1 MYVYKGKDVQ
11 MARKTKEDAEQTRL
25 AILDSALQ
33 TFYEKGFSRTT
44 FDEIAK
50 RINLTKGAVY
60 WHFKNKAD
68 VIAEIIVQKVT
79 TSQNTNG
86 SSVPQ
91 TLSELRQELLKR
103 ASYIEKDKDF
113 QRFLFFVIYRM
124 EWTEAIFDNV
134 WCKIGEL
141 SEIPDKR
148 LLDSLL
154 QIQQNGEIKK
164 DVDVK
169 VLCTVLSCMWN
180 GCVNRYISGRKKQ
193 LNLSDMVLNGFDTIV
208 AGIKLEK

>member
-1 MYVYKGKDVQ
+1 
-11 MARKTKEDAEQTRL
+11 MARKTKEDAEQTRI
-25 AILDSALQ
+25 AILESALQ

-68 VIAEIIVQKVT
+68 VIAEIIIQKIT
-79 TSQNTNG
+79 QARSATNQDIP
-86 SSVPQ
+86 S
-91 TLSELRQELLKR
+91 TLNKLREGILKR
-103 ASYIEKDKDF
+103 AKQIETDKDF

-124 EWTEAIFDNV
+124 EWSEAIFDNV
-134 WCKIGEL
+134 WSKIGEL
-141 SEIPDKR
+141 SEIPDK
-148 LLDSLL
+148 LLYNALL
-154 QIQQNGEIKK
+154 KIQQNGEIKK

>member
-1 MYVYKGKDVQ
+1 
-11 MARKTKEDAEQTRL
+11 MARKTKEDAEQTRI
-25 AILDSALQ
+25 AILESALQ

-68 VIAEIIVQKVT
+68 VIAEIIIQKIT
-79 TSQNTNG
+79 QARSATNQDIP
-86 SSVPQ
+86 S
-91 TLSELRQELLKR
+91 TLNKLREGILKR
-103 ASYIEKDKDF
+103 AEQIETDKDF

-124 EWTEAIFDNV
+124 EWSEAIFDNV
-134 WCKIGEL
+134 WSKIGEL
-141 SEIPDKR
+141 SEIPDK
-148 LLDSLL
+148 LLYNALL
-154 QIQQNGEIKK
+154 KIQQNGEIKK